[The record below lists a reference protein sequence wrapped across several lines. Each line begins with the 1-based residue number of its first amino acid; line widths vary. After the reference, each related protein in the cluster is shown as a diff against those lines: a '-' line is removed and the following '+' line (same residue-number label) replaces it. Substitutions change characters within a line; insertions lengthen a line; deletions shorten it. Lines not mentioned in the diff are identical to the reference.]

1 MHKICIAIIALAL
14 IAGCTQ
20 KNADANNQKSN
31 AEKAVHQ
38 AHLNYVSAINS
49 NNIDSLLAMLTEDV
63 VYLPAGEPVIVGK
76 DAVKPWIAG
85 YFNAYRTEWVE
96 QIQEI
101 VVMGNWAFERHSA
114 QSRDSSYTDGQV
126 YTSSSWG
133 LVIYHFDTDG
143 NWRVARDAWGPDT
156 K

>member
-1 MHKICIAIIALAL
+1 MHKFLFTVVALAF

-20 KNADANNQKSN
+20 KTAEANNQHSD
-31 AEKAVHQ
+31 AEKSVYQ

-76 DAVKPWIAG
+76 EAVKPWISG
-85 YFNAYRTEWVE
+85 YFDAFKTEWIE
-96 QIQEI
+96 QIEEI
-101 VVMGNWAFERHSA
+101 VVMGDWAFERHSA
-114 QSRDSSYTDGQV
+114 QSRDSSYADGQV

-133 LVIYHFDTDG
+133 LVIYHLDTDSV
-143 NWRVARDAWGPDT
+143 WRVARDAWGPD
-156 K
+156 KK